1 MLPVVGQWAI
11 RKLVLQLYFVI
22 ERKNLLKL
30 VSSESLHAPPTATTE
45 AFAISSEV
53 QQRLA
58 QEMQRK
64 KIVMEGDYKE
74 CINNGLVKEAESQLL
89 EIIIMLEDI
98 KSLSSAFGSCSFKWI
113 RRNANDMACT

>member
-1 MLPVVGQWAI
+1 MAL
-11 RKLVLQLYFVI
+11 RKLVLQLYVVI

-30 VSSESLHAPPTATTE
+30 LPSKSLHAPPTATTE
-45 AFAISSEV
+45 AFAISLEV
-53 QQRLA
+53 QQQLA

-74 CINNGLVKEAESQLL
+74 CIDGLVKEAENQPL

-98 KSLSSAFGSCSFKWI
+98 KSLSSAFDNCSLNGLGKMLMIWLSLDVNGI
-113 RRNANDMACT
+113 